1 MKWNKS
7 FGMWSSSTH
16 RQDIIVNIVWQFT
29 DDRKTYR
36 WKNSFQ
42 SRLIYFIY
50 NPENDSSS
58 SSFHEKLFHSFLPC
72 WETPWLLI
80 LLLTFLWTH
89 KKKLIFFSLFLLFA
103 FSLSQNSFV
112 DGDASDMHNSIIC
125 MSNDTQTLIHLC
137 EVLVRSILPNG
148 VPDNTFSFSH
158 TKRRNGMDLFM
169 VAHISMSRKG

>member
-16 RQDIIVNIVWQFT
+16 RQDIIINIVWQFT

-58 SSFHEKLFHSFLPC
+58 SSFHENLFHSFLSRNSLYEFSLAPNS
-72 WETPWLLI
+72 PSYIPLNI
-80 LLLTFLWTH
+80 TH
-89 KKKLIFFSLFLLFA
+89 KKKLIFSSLFLLFA

-112 DGDASDMHNSIIC
+112 DGDASDMYNSIIC
-125 MSNDTQTLIHLC
+125 MRNDTQTLIHLC
-137 EVLVRSILPNG
+137 EVLVKSVLPNG
-148 VPDNTFSFSH
+148 VPDNTFSFSN
-158 TKRRNGMDLFM
+158 TKQKTVWICLW
-169 VAHISMSRKG
+169 